1 MRCHHW
7 GHQSKLSVVPLSC
20 GDPVE
25 PAAQTKRGASDQEA
39 SRTRLRSPRVDA
51 HLCSL
56 EEGSPMAEHTSLL
69 DAQRIQAN
77 GAILHTETRGS
88 DPPVLLIAG
97 AGGDAAGLAGRVD
110 AAQPLGQFEGAF
122 GLGAV
127 YQGAAGLPAYPATE
141 QAKAPLVTVGDLSQS
156 RPRSQ
161 WVVASFRDSR
171 PLPRRQAGTRVQH
184 SCPKATSHSR
194 WIHRVRDRRRYGTS
208 TPLRWRPPTSSGVR
222 TEHLTG
228 RQVST

>member
-1 MRCHHW
+1 MRCYHW

-161 WVVASFRDSR
+161 
-171 PLPRRQAGTRVQH
+171 
-184 SCPKATSHSR
+184 
-194 WIHRVRDRRRYGTS
+194 
-208 TPLRWRPPTSSGVR
+208 
-222 TEHLTG
+222 
-228 RQVST
+228 